1 MGSSISGSVR
11 SWQASENLIGAGE
24 SFRIT
29 HSHYCWQA
37 ASVPPPTDLFILTYE
52 CSSDIL
58 IDFSPNK

>member
-11 SWQASENLIGAGE
+11 SWQPSENLIGAGE
-24 SFRIT
+24 SSRIT

-37 ASVPPPTDLFILTYE
+37 ALVPPPTDLFILTYE